1 MIVDPS
7 IVVPIKEVDMV
18 NDENAKKIL
27 YFYENVPFGVY
38 SAEDFSLLEVFG
50 GLSDAPSQ

>member
-18 NDENAKKIL
+18 NDEN
-27 YFYENVPFGVY
+27 VPFGVY

-50 GLSDAPSQ
+50 TL

>member
-50 GLSDAPSQ
+50 TL